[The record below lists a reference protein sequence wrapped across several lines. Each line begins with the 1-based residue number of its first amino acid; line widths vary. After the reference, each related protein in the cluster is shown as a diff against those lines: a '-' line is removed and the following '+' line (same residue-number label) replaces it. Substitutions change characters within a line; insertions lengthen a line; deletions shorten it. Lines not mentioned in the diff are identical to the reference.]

1 MTTHERVRVAAA
13 GSPPTHRL
21 PAPRPPSDGDLRSR
35 TRWKSADAIVVEVGG
50 EVDACTAPLL
60 EAALAEHVRACPGVL
75 RVDLG
80 QVGFLGAAGLRA
92 LVRACRD
99 AEAAGVHLVVDPG
112 RSRAAVRA
120 LELLDA
126 LDGVSL
132 PLR

>member
-1 MTTHERVRVAAA
+1 MTTHERVRVATVD
-13 GSPPTHRL
+13 PPSARRL
-21 PAPRPPSDGDLRSR
+21 PAPRASSDGDLRSQ

-50 EVDACTAPLL
+50 EIDACTAPLL

-80 QVGFLGAAGLRA
+80 QVGFLGAAGLRT
-92 LVRACRD
+92 LVRAHRD
-99 AEAAGVHLVVDPG
+99 AEAAGVHLVIDPG

-126 LDGVSL
+126 LDV

>member
-1 MTTHERVRVAAA
+1 MTAHEGLRVVAVD
-13 GSPPTHRL
+13 PPRTHRL
-21 PAPRPPSDGDLRSR
+21 PAPRAPSDDLLSR

-50 EVDACTAPLL
+50 EIDVCTAPLL
-60 EAALAEHVRACPGVL
+60 EAGLAEHVRACPGVL

-126 LDGVSL
+126 LSL

>member
-1 MTTHERVRVAAA
+1 
-13 GSPPTHRL
+13 
-21 PAPRPPSDGDLRSR
+21 
-35 TRWKSADAIVVEVGG
+35 VEVGG
-50 EVDACTAPLL
+50 EIDLCTAPLL

-92 LVRACRD
+92 LARAHRD

-126 LDGVSL
+126 LDGSL
-132 PLR
+132 R

>member
-1 MTTHERVRVAAA
+1 MTAHERLRVAAVDP
-13 GSPPTHRL
+13 SPAHRL
-21 PAPRPPSDGDLRSR
+21 PAPRAPSDDHLRSR

-50 EVDACTAPLL
+50 EVDLSTAPLL
-60 EAALAEHVRACPGVL
+60 ETALAEHVRACPGVL

-92 LVRACRD
+92 LVRAQRD

-120 LELLDA
+120 LELLDT
-126 LDGVSL
+126 LDGLSL
-132 PLR
+132 R